1 MITRGAVVS
10 GIGRVPRGPGSADV
24 RVAAMA
30 ARGALADAGLTGGA
44 VDGLVTCG
52 LPDVVDVADALGLE
66 LAWRTAE
73 SDRLG
78 VLTAVSAAVAAVISG
93 LATHVLCIEASD
105 PPSPARAAA
114 RRFAGRPSVSGWA
127 QWHAPYGAGTELVTT
142 ALAARSYIEAFG
154 LTRVELAQ
162 IALTAGRN
170 GGRGLGL
177 REYLDAP
184 MLADPLCEYD
194 RALPAGGAVAVLIS
208 PGDLAEDLPGPAVT
222 VEAVAA
228 ARNVSPLWE
237 QRADLTGMAI
247 HDAGERL
254 WEGTELVPE
263 NVDVAL
269 FEDELSFLALMWLEA
284 LGFCAPG
291 TAGAFVA
298 GGQRI
303 SRAGALPLNP
313 HGGQLGLG
321 RSAAL
326 ELIAE
331 AVSQL
336 RGESTAQLD
345 GPPEVAVVGIGGAT
359 VAGCMLLVR

>member
-24 RVAAMA
+24 RVAAAA
-30 ARGALADAGLTGGA
+30 ARDALADAGLTGGA

-78 VLTAVSAAVAAVISG
+78 VLAAVSAAVAAVISG
-93 LATHVLCIEASD
+93 LATHVLCIEACD
-105 PPSPARAAA
+105 PPSPAPVA

-142 ALAARSYIEAFG
+142 ALAARSYVETFG

-194 RALPAGGAVAVLIS
+194 RAFPAGGAVAVLIS
-208 PGDLAEDLPGPAVT
+208 PGDLAEDLPGPAIT

-237 QRADLTGMAI
+237 QRGDLTGMAI

-269 FEDELSFLALMWLEA
+269 FEDEFSFLALMWLEA
-284 LGFCAPG
+284 LGFCGPG

-326 ELIAE
+326 ESVAE

>member
-1 MITRGAVVS
+1 VIT
-10 GIGRVPRGPGSADV
+10 
-24 RVAAMA
+24 
-30 ARGALADAGLTGGA
+30 
-44 VDGLVTCG
+44 
-52 LPDVVDVADALGLE
+52 
-66 LAWRTAE
+66 
-73 SDRLG
+73 
-78 VLTAVSAAVAAVISG
+78 G
-93 LATHVLCIEASD
+93 LATHVLCIEACD
-105 PPSPARAAA
+105 PPSPAPVA

-142 ALAARSYIEAFG
+142 ALAARSYVETFG

-194 RALPAGGAVAVLIS
+194 RAFPAGGAVAVLIS
-208 PGDLAEDLPGPAVT
+208 PGDLAEDLPGPAIT

-237 QRADLTGMAI
+237 QRGDLTGMAI

-269 FEDELSFLALMWLEA
+269 FEDEFSFLALMWLEA
-284 LGFCAPG
+284 LGFCGPG

-326 ELIAE
+326 ESVAE

>member
-1 MITRGAVVS
+1 M
-10 GIGRVPRGPGSADV
+10 PRGPEVADV
-24 RVAAMA
+24 GVAALA

-44 VDGLVTCG
+44 VDGLVACG
-52 LPDVVDVADALGLE
+52 LPDAADLGDALGLE
-66 LAWRTAE
+66 LSWRTVE
-73 SDRLG
+73 TDRLG
-78 VLTAVSAAVAAVISG
+78 VLAAVSAAVAAVISG

-105 PPSPARAAA
+105 SPAPA
-114 RRFAGRPSVSGWA
+114 RTAAGRFPGRSSVSGWA

-170 GGRGLGL
+170 GGRGIGL

-184 MLADPLCEYD
+184 MLADPLCVHD
-194 RALPAGGAVAVLIS
+194 RALPAGGATAVLIS
-208 PGDLAEDLPGPAVT
+208 PGDMAEDLPGPAVT
-222 VEAVAA
+222 VEAVAS
-228 ARNVSPLWE
+228 ARSASPLWE

-254 WEGTELVPE
+254 WEGTELGPGD
-263 NVDVAL
+263 VDVAL
-269 FEDELSFLALMWLEA
+269 FEDEFSFLALMWLEA

-326 ELIAE
+326 ELVAE

-336 RGESTAQLD
+336 RGESSAQLD